1 MTAARWIAAL
11 ICNLGLLV
19 ALAAAPQRAH
29 AAEGLKAP
37 ERVKVTAPFIELHT
51 GPGRG
56 YPVFFVVERH
66 QWIAI
71 ELRRTDWYKV
81 RAEGGQQGWV
91 QRKQLEST
99 LTEAGGTK
107 SFRDILIDDYLSRR
121 LELGAAWGRFRS
133 DPMLKLW
140 LGYKLAEPLAIELN
154 LGQVQGAFSGTD
166 FWSLGLV
173 AEPWADRRL
182 SPYLTVGIGQFKN
195 FPNNTLV
202 SAAFTDARLAHAGI
216 GVRWYIAE
224 RFVARADWTLYTAF
238 VGDARSIEY
247 RAVTAGIAFF
257 F

>member
-1 MTAARWIAAL
+1 MSACRW
-11 ICNLGLLV
+11 
-19 ALAAAPQRAH
+19 LAVVLWTLACIVVQPPAT
-29 AAEGLKAP
+29 AAEGLTTP
-37 ERVKVTAPFIELHT
+37 ERVKVTAPYVELHT

-56 YPVFFVVERH
+56 YPVFYVVERH
-66 QWIAI
+66 QWIEI
-71 ELRRTDWYKV
+71 ELRHTDWYKV
-81 RAEGGQQGWV
+81 RAEGGQLGWV

-99 LTEAGGTK
+99 ITEAGGQK
-107 SFRDILIDDYLSRR
+107 SFRDIVIDDYLSRR
-121 LELGAAWGRFRS
+121 FELGAAWGRFRA

-140 LGYKLAEPLAIELN
+140 LGYKVAEPLGVELTI
-154 LGQVQGAFSGTD
+154 GQVQGAFSGTD
-166 FWSLGLV
+166 FWHIGLT

-202 SAAFTDARLAHAGI
+202 SATLTDARLAHAGI
-216 GVRWYIAE
+216 GVRWYLAE
-224 RFVARADWTLYTAF
+224 RFVVRADWTLYTAF

>member
-1 MTAARWIAAL
+1 MSARRW
-11 ICNLGLLV
+11 
-19 ALAAAPQRAH
+19 LAAVLFSIACAAGSAPARA
-29 AAEGLKAP
+29 ADGLTAP
-37 ERVKVTAPFIELHT
+37 ERVKVAAPFVELHT

-66 QWIAI
+66 GWIEI

-81 RAEGGQQGWV
+81 RAEGGQVGWV

-99 LTEAGGTK
+99 ITEAGGTK
-107 SFRDILIDDYLSRR
+107 SFRDIVIDDYLNRR
-121 LELGAAWGRFRS
+121 VELGAAWGRFRA

-140 LGYKLAEPLAIELN
+140 LGAKLAEPLGVELT

-166 FWSLGLV
+166 FWSIGLT

-202 SAAFTDARLAHAGI
+202 SATFTDARLAHAGI
-216 GVRWYIAE
+216 GVRWYLAE
-224 RFVARADWTLYTAF
+224 RFVVRADWTLYTAF
-238 VGDARSIEY
+238 VGDTRSLEY